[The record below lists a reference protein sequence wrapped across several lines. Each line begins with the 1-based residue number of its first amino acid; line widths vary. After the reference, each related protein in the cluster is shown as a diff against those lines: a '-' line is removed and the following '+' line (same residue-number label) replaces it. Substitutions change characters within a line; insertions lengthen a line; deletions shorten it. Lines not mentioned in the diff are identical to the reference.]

1 MSYPS
6 ASLVDA
12 AQPGSAA
19 GETGTAD
26 HHNDPRTPSYVYRVA
41 SATQAPLIWC
51 SGPSEKVTV
60 RAAPNSM
67 TNIDNMKKSRPTVRF
82 LRAFLRFLHLAIVPA
97 PFGLR
102 GQARRTSTPRSPPK
116 CLPKPSATLSW
127 DPLSPTPPGRRNGG
141 LPSPQGMAFTSV
153 IQSNG
158 RRGCLPR
165 HPELLSRTRWSPRR
179 HCPLGRV
186 RALSSRS
193 SVCVAAGA

>member
-1 MSYPS
+1 MSPRGVRSRLNWIGQCPRLYPNGHRPIVSSARSPVRRRRPLAGRSNRTSPRRRSSVARTMSYPS
-6 ASLVDA
+6 ASLVNA

-41 SATQAPLIWC
+41 CATQAPLIWC
-51 SGPSEKVTV
+51 SGPSETVTV

-127 DPLSPTPPGRRNGG
+127 DL
-141 LPSPQGMAFTSV
+141 
-153 IQSNG
+153 
-158 RRGCLPR
+158 
-165 HPELLSRTRWSPRR
+165 
-179 HCPLGRV
+179 
-186 RALSSRS
+186 
-193 SVCVAAGA
+193 